1 MTQTRLHFVFTA
13 SDAGCLV
20 QAIAKAG
27 RHDQVIASFDDMSF
41 GPINP
46 AERSLRAKWV
56 ENELGRADW
65 ESCTDDSARVWDEG
79 RFPNGRKVAWLTRH
93 SAREYAGL
101 ENMPAFWSGCGGSA
115 TSRATWSI

>member
-13 SDAGCLV
+13 SGAGCLV

-56 ENELGRADW
+56 ENEPGRAPI
-65 ESCTDDSARVWDEG
+65 G
-79 RFPNGRKVAWLTRH
+79 RAAPMTQHEYGTKGVFPTVERSHG
-93 SAREYAGL
+93 
-101 ENMPAFWSGCGGSA
+101 
-115 TSRATWSI
+115 